1 MFEFKNKQDFI
12 DTPRAVA
19 IKHRGKYDYN
29 LVEHATIHQWEPHA
43 WVLEAMEKAYTQGLE
58 DCCKI
63 HKGERE

>member
-1 MFEFKNKQDFI
+1 MVKIEKQRLSEKEGYYF
-12 DTPRAVA
+12 
-19 IKHRGKYDYN
+19 HN
-29 LVEHATIHQWEPHA
+29 CEPHA